1 MTIEVLQTIFSV
13 PNLLMMNV
21 GVAAGIIIGA
31 LPGLNV
37 VFAIA
42 ILLPLTFGM
51 ESIAGMYLMLGAYCG
66 AVYGGSITAILINTP
81 GTPAA

>member
-1 MTIEVLQTIFSV
+1 MLVDAFNEIFSIG
-13 PNLLMMNV
+13 NLLMMNI

-51 ESIAGMYLMLGAYCG
+51 ESIAGMYLMLGSYCG
-66 AVYGGSITAILINTP
+66 AVYGG
-81 GTPAA
+81 

>member
-1 MTIEVLQTIFSV
+1 MLVDAFNEIFSIG
-13 PNLLMMNV
+13 NLLMMNI

-51 ESIAGMYLMLGAYCG
+51 ESIAGMYLMLGSY
-66 AVYGGSITAILINTP
+66 
-81 GTPAA
+81 